1 MLSVSQWRK
10 KRPNDR
16 DQGKDQTL
24 EADAK
29 ILALTTGVAAFISPM
44 LPLYSGKM

>member
-1 MLSVSQWRK
+1 M
-10 KRPNDR
+10 RPNDR
-16 DQGKDQTL
+16 DQGKEQTL

-44 LPLYSGKM
+44 SPLYSGKM